1 MSRPGRSLYNPA
13 RGRVPERLKGTR
25 CKRVGLRLRWFESIP
40 VHHPASETR
49 EISAQLLRLTEVRH
63 EDGFEPH
70 GWCSRNDPGKF
81 GMHRDRG
88 RHRLPS
94 PVSIRIMRDQLLA
107 AAGVLIFFACIARII
122 LTDKISRHRDRPQS
136 SSASRRTAG
145 ASGFLYL
152 EPAARPAARIARAA
166 PLAHDALEPE
176 PCTRGGGA
184 QRTIK
189 PNSAAV
195 R

>member
-1 MSRPGRSLYNPA
+1 
-13 RGRVPERLKGTR
+13 
-25 CKRVGLRLRWFESIP
+25 
-40 VHHPASETR
+40 
-49 EISAQLLRLTEVRH
+49 
-63 EDGFEPH
+63 
-70 GWCSRNDPGKF
+70 
-81 GMHRDRG
+81 MHRDRG

-152 EPAARPAARIARAA
+152 EPVARPAARIARAA
-166 PLAHDALEPE
+166 PLAHDAPAPE
-176 PCTRGGGA
+176 PCTPGRRRA
-184 QRTIK
+184 T
-189 PNSAAV
+189 NN
-195 R
+195 